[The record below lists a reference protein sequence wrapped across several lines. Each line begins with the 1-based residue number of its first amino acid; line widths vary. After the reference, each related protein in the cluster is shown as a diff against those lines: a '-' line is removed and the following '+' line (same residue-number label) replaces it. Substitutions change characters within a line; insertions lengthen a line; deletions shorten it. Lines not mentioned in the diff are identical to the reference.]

1 MMIAR
6 LLSIALILV
15 ATTATGQTLYASDRL
30 VITVRTG
37 ATTENSIIA
46 NLVSGD
52 AVEVLQ
58 ADPESGY
65 SRIRTESGTE
75 GWVVSRYL
83 VEIPI
88 SQDRLVVTE
97 RDLAE
102 AQVRIATLDRSVAT
116 LTEELEV
123 TSRRLEEA
131 ETANASLTKDLTDIR
146 EASENVLSI
155 RDQNESLRRRLNE
168 RTAEVE
174 LLTIENAQLGSRST
188 REWFVAGAG
197 VLFAGVLIGVVA
209 PRLRRRRRS
218 RW

>member
-1 MMIAR
+1 MIAR
-6 LLSIALILV
+6 LLGIALAL
-15 ATTATGQTLYASDRL
+15 ATAMATGQTLYVSDQL

-37 ATTENSIIA
+37 SSTENAILA

-65 SRIRTESGTE
+65 TRIRTESGTE
-75 GWVVSRYL
+75 GWVVTRYL

-88 SQDRLVVTE
+88 SQDRLVIAE

-102 AQVRIATLDRSVAT
+102 AQVRIATLERSVAT
-116 LTEELEV
+116 STEELGV

-131 ETANASLTKDLTDIR
+131 ETANATLTMDFSDLRD
-146 EASENVLSI
+146 ASENVLNI

-168 RTAEVE
+168 RNEEVE
-174 LLTIENAQLGSRST
+174 LLKIENDQLRSGST
-188 REWFVAGAG
+188 RDWFFAGGGVLLAG
-197 VLFAGVLIGVVA
+197 VLVGLVA

>member
-1 MMIAR
+1 MIAR
-6 LLSIALILV
+6 LLGIALMLV
-15 ATTATGQTLYASDRL
+15 AASAAGQTRYVSDQL

-37 ATTENSIIA
+37 ASTENAIIA

-58 ADPESGY
+58 TDPENGY

-83 VEIPI
+83 IEIPI
-88 SQDRLVVTE
+88 SQDRLVITE

-102 AQVRIATLDRSVAT
+102 AQVRSATLDRSVAT
-116 LTEELEV
+116 LTEDLEV
-123 TSRRLEEA
+123 TSRRLEEV
-131 ETANASLTKDLTDIR
+131 ETENVALTTELTDIR
-146 EASENVLSI
+146 EASENVLAI
-155 RDQNESLRRRLNE
+155 RDQNESVRRRLNE
-168 RTAEVE
+168 ANEKVE
-174 LLTIENAQLGSRST
+174 LLTIENAQFRSRST

-197 VLFAGVLIGVVA
+197 VLFAGILVGLVA

-218 RW
+218 TW

>member
-1 MMIAR
+1 MIAW
-6 LLSIALILV
+6 LLGIALAL
-15 ATTATGQTLYASDRL
+15 ATAMATGQTLYVSDQL

-37 ATTENSIIA
+37 SSTDNAILA
-46 NLVSGD
+46 NLASGD

-65 SRIRTESGTE
+65 SRVRTESGTE
-75 GWVVSRYL
+75 GWVVTRYL

-88 SQDRLVVTE
+88 AQDRLVIAE

-102 AQVRIATLDRSVAT
+102 AQVRIAALERSVAT
-116 LTEELEV
+116 STEELEV

-131 ETANASLTKDLTDIR
+131 ETASAALTTELADLRD
-146 EASENVLSI
+146 ASENVLNI
-155 RDQNESLRRRLNE
+155 RDQNESVRRRLNE
-168 RTAEVE
+168 RNEEVD
-174 LLTIENAQLGSRST
+174 LLKIENDQLRSGST
-188 REWFVAGAG
+188 RDWFFAGAG
-197 VLFAGVLIGVVA
+197 VLLAGILVGLVA

>member
-1 MMIAR
+1 MIAW
-6 LLSIALILV
+6 LLGIALAL
-15 ATTATGQTLYASDRL
+15 ATAMATGQTLYVSDEL

-37 ATTENSIIA
+37 SSTENAILA

-75 GWVVSRYL
+75 GWVVTRYL

-88 SQDRLVVTE
+88 SQDRLVIAE
-97 RDLAE
+97 RDLAD
-102 AQVRIATLDRSVAT
+102 AQVRIATLERSVAT
-116 LTEELEV
+116 STEELDV

-131 ETANASLTKDLTDIR
+131 ETANVTLTMDLADLR
-146 EASENVLSI
+146 DDSENVLNI

-168 RTAEVE
+168 RNEEVE
-174 LLTIENAQLGSRST
+174 LLKIENDQLRSGST
-188 REWFVAGAG
+188 REWFFAGAG
-197 VLFAGVLIGVVA
+197 VLFAGVLVGLLA